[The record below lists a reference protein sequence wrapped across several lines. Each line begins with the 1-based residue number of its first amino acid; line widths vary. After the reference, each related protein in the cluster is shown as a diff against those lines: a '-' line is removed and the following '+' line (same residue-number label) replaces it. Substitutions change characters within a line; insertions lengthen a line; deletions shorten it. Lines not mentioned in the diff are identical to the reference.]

1 MTKELVSLLNLTVA
15 ENKLVKERI
24 VKTLPKEMVAY
35 DGNTYQREL
44 LLSESVEKTGLIQT
58 EIYNTVCEGAKYVT
72 CFRDVVTKISMPTGT
87 MNYPIG
93 SGGIYASEVAE
104 GAEFPSMYQDYS
116 YKPLV
121 AKKFGWKA
129 AISEEIIADAR
140 FDLVNIELTKLGQG
154 LENTFNRYFLDQ
166 LVPNAGLEQDTTG
179 TAGAQGVLALV
190 AAKAKVMDAGFYADK
205 AVIHPEFWAK
215 IMADYKPAY
224 NEKGE
229 ETLRSGNV
237 PTIVGLGSYICGVSA
252 TTLTNWDYD
261 TDNDY
266 GGLVLDSARGTV
278 AGMTADITV
287 KYAED
292 AFKMLVAPVA
302 YMRFDGGI
310 VNTNAVCKIKF

>member
-1 MTKELVSLLNLTVA
+1 MTKELVSLLNLSQA
-15 ENKLVKERI
+15 ENKMVKEKI
-24 VKTLPKEMVAY
+24 INTLPKEMTAY
-35 DGNTYQREL
+35 DGNVFKREL

-58 EIYNTVCEGAKYVT
+58 EIYNTVVEGAKYVT
-72 CFRDVVTKISMPTGT
+72 CFRDVVQKVAMPTGT

-93 SGGIYASEVAE
+93 SGGIYASEVSE

-116 YKPLV
+116 YKSLV

-140 FDLVNIELTKLGQG
+140 FDIVNIELTKLGQG

-166 LVPNAGLEQDTTG
+166 LVPNAGLEHD
-179 TAGAQGVLALV
+179 TAGTNQGVLAMV
-190 AAKAKVMDAGFYADK
+190 TAKAKVMDAGFYADK
-205 AVIHPEFWAK
+205 AVLHPELWAK
-215 IMADYKPAY
+215 IMADYKPGY
-224 NEKGE
+224 NETAE
-229 ETLRSGNV
+229 ATLRSGTV
-237 PTIVGLGSYICGVSA
+237 PTMVGLQSYICGVSA
-252 TTLTNWDYD
+252 TTGTNWDYD

-266 GGLVLDSARGTV
+266 GGLVLDSVRGTV

-310 VNTNAVCKIKF
+310 VNTNAVCKIRF

>member
-1 MTKELVSLLNLTVA
+1 MTKELVSLLNLTQA

-24 VKTLPKEMVAY
+24 VNTLPKEMVAY
-35 DGNTYQREL
+35 DGNVFKREL

-58 EIYNTVCEGAKYVT
+58 EIYNTVTEGAKYVT
-72 CFRDVVTKISMPTGT
+72 CFRDVVTKVAMPTGT
-87 MNYPIG
+87 MNYPYG
-93 SGGIYASEVAE
+93 SGGIYADEVAE

-116 YKPLV
+116 YKALS

-129 AISEEIIADAR
+129 AISEEIIADAK

-154 LENTFNRYFLDQ
+154 LENKFNRFFLDQ
-166 LVPNAGLEQDTTG
+166 LVPNAGLEQDTAG
-179 TAGAQGVLALV
+179 TNQGVLAV
-190 AAKAKVMDAGFYADK
+190 VSAKAKVMNAGFYADK
-205 AVIHPEFWAK
+205 MVVHPYLWGK
-215 IMADYKPAY
+215 IMADYKPGY
-224 NEKGE
+224 NESAE
-229 ETLRSGNV
+229 STLRDGEV
-237 PTIVGLGSYICGVSA
+237 PSLVGLAKSYICGVSA
-252 TTLTNWDYD
+252 TTATNWAYA

-266 GGLVLDSARGTV
+266 GGLVLDSVRGTV

-310 VNTNAVCKIKF
+310 VNANAVCKIRF